1 MKKEVRMKDR
11 EQMLED
17 IREAIQN
24 GKAKAAKK
32 LIEQALEEGVEGQEI
47 IDRCLLKAMDQ
58 IAEAFSSDLKFVP
71 DVILASRAMNVAT
84 VVVEEAMEAEMT
96 GTMGRVVT
104 ATVRGDLHDIGL
116 NLVSMMLRN
125 VGFQVYNMGC
135 DVSADALIKKAEEI
149 QADIICMSAMLTTT
163 MPQIQGVIKLLENK
177 GLRNKYCIM
186 IGGAPVTG
194 RFAHRIGADIYTAD
208 AGEAAVEARK
218 WMLENRRQKEADE
231 YFINRN

>member
-1 MKKEVRMKDR
+1 MKDR

-17 IREAIQN
+17 IRQAIQN
-24 GKAKAAKK
+24 GKAKGAKK
-32 LIEQALEEGVEGQEI
+32 LIEQALEDGLEGQVI
-47 IDRCLLKAMDQ
+47 IDRCLLKAMDK

-84 VVVEEAMEAEMT
+84 VVVEESMGLEMA
-96 GTMGRVVT
+96 GTLGTAVT

-125 VGFQVYNMGC
+125 VGFKVHNMGC
-135 DVSADALIKKAEEI
+135 DVSADALIKKAEEVN
-149 QADIICMSAMLTTT
+149 ADIICMSAMLTTT

-177 GLRNKYCIM
+177 GLRNKYCVM

-194 RFAHRIGADIYTAD
+194 RYAHRIGADIYTGD
-208 AGEAAVEARK
+208 AGEAALKAKK
-218 WMLENRRQKEADE
+218 WMQENGRCKAVNE
-231 YFINRN
+231 YFINGD